1 MVRLILIPI
10 VILLQQYAQTPAQP
24 QQNSEV
30 VIVEATGDG
39 SIVQDDLAKARDDAI
54 EIALRNAVEQTVG
67 MLLSSETITKNFMTI
82 DDRIY
87 SRSTGYVQRYD
98 ILSEGKK
105 NQFVYEVKIKA
116 YVKKGMV
123 KDDLAAIGLL
133 LRRKNLPRMMVLI
146 QENNVGSAS
155 GTVID
160 VNLNTAEN
168 TVMETFMAKGFSFID
183 QEAAKAKIDRT
194 RAIAAISGDVDAA
207 KSLGLA
213 FKAEVIIVGKAVAKA
228 VSGMKVLGDMKS
240 GQADVTLRAIDVS
253 NGEIIAVSSK
263 HGAAVHIDEITAGNE
278 AIKKAAKAA
287 AEDLM
292 NKILSRW
299 QADVSGAQKI
309 EMAVYGFK
317 NFNDVYTF
325 KNEVSSILRGVKGV
339 YSHGFQAGQAIFEV
353 EFEGSSE
360 QLVLELTR
368 KTLPH
373 FNVEI
378 KEQTPS
384 RITVKVTPR
393 EE

>member
-1 MVRLILIPI
+1 MVNLILITLFLI
-10 VILLQQYAQTPAQP
+10 SQQPAQETG
-24 QQNSEV
+24 SGEV
-30 VIVEATGDG
+30 TIVEAVGDG
-39 SIVQDDLAKARDDAI
+39 SIVQGDLAKARDDAI
-54 EIALRNAVEQTVG
+54 ENALRNAVEQTVG

-87 SRSTGYVQRYD
+87 SRSTGYVQRYE
-98 ILSEGKK
+98 ILNEGKK
-105 NQFVYEVKIKA
+105 NDFIYEVKVKA

-168 TVMETFMAKGFSFID
+168 TVMETFMSKGFSFID
-183 QEAAKAKIDRT
+183 QEAAKAKLDRT
-194 RAIAAISGDVDAA
+194 RALAAISGDVEAA
-207 KSLGLA
+207 KALGLA

-228 VSGMKVLGDMKS
+228 VSGMKMLGDMKS

-278 AIKKAAKAA
+278 AIKKAAEAA

-299 QADVSGAQKI
+299 QADVTGTQKI

-317 NFNDVYTF
+317 NFNEVYSF
-325 KNEVSSILRGVKGV
+325 KNEFSSILRGVKGL

-353 EFEGSSE
+353 EFEGNSE

-368 KTLPH
+368 KKLPH
-373 FNVEI
+373 FDVEVL
-378 KEQTPS
+378 EQTPS
-384 RITVKVTPR
+384 RITIKVTYR